1 MLDINKFHLNKNN
14 SNSYEVIKN
23 LKVFIDNFVSSGE
36 LRNALIDISKLLNV
50 DNYVLEKKTKK
61 FISNQFSYKEN
72 KFINFSSIFNILKD
86 YIIFIFILFKILF
99 FSKNQET
106 KLKTEIILFNV
117 DYIDEIEKFKNVLKK
132 FENSTIITNRE
143 IKFNKSSKYLSDEY
157 LKKNLTAYY
166 NNDKLVFSYKDKP
179 QNFTFKTHLINKNKV
194 PLISNC
200 LKNKSDLFKFVSKY
214 LLKSVKHKFN
224 YVKIL
229 NLIIYSY
236 VKNFSI
242 FKLYKSSNLIQDR
255 IYNTCS
261 IRNYLFKKEG
271 GKKCFCLQTHLAEG
285 SINMFN
291 DIDVLLSFAD
301 EQSTKN
307 FMSEFGSRVDKI
319 APVGS
324 LRCESYLNGSSQEFS
339 EKKKI
344 DILVIGV
351 NLFNWLY
358 VNHAQKTNYYKFIKL
373 IKELSISE
381 KKLNIYMKHHPNNI
395 ADKDEREILKNSNV
409 KYINP
414 KLNSYKFIE
423 NTKIF
428 LSFSSTMI
436 IEVYGAGRT
445 GYFVDPDKNN
455 NVFFEKNNSLRKIRL
470 SDLEELKKVV
480 SAKMNL
486 DKGINNYND
495 ICLKSDNVSNLIFKN
510 LKSQII

>member
-61 FISNQFSYKEN
+61 FISNQFSYKKN

-301 EQSTKN
+301 E
-307 FMSEFGSRVDKI
+307 
-319 APVGS
+319 
-324 LRCESYLNGSSQEFS
+324 
-339 EKKKI
+339 
-344 DILVIGV
+344 
-351 NLFNWLY
+351 
-358 VNHAQKTNYYKFIKL
+358 
-373 IKELSISE
+373 
-381 KKLNIYMKHHPNNI
+381 
-395 ADKDEREILKNSNV
+395 
-409 KYINP
+409 
-414 KLNSYKFIE
+414 
-423 NTKIF
+423 
-428 LSFSSTMI
+428 
-436 IEVYGAGRT
+436 
-445 GYFVDPDKNN
+445 
-455 NVFFEKNNSLRKIRL
+455 
-470 SDLEELKKVV
+470 
-480 SAKMNL
+480 
-486 DKGINNYND
+486 
-495 ICLKSDNVSNLIFKN
+495 
-510 LKSQII
+510 